1 MSLLCASRH
10 QWPPFRQSQSS
21 CPCRH
26 PVSVCLRTL
35 CRFQKHGW
43 AWFFAWEDQLVCAIT
58 DRNVGVLP
66 RLQVRLSAGAVPSRE
81 AGSRSGMVRNVQRGG
96 SCELKSIQNRWG
108 LGCSGKRWTSG
119 LHSAYVATAAGSCA
133 AVAWNLLCPPN
144 TGCYW
149 DSKPPALNQIGISCP
164 ISLCVCHAPVGQAFL
179 QQGSASVCCMLISL
193 TSLQGAQ
200 PGQPAEVQISRS
212 PVWARF

>member
-1 MSLLCASRH
+1 MQISE
-10 QWPPFRQSQSS
+10 
-21 CPCRH
+21 
-26 PVSVCLRTL
+26 
-35 CRFQKHGW
+35 
-43 AWFFAWEDQLVCAIT
+43 AW
-58 DRNVGVLP
+58 VGVVFRMGRSTCLCNNRQKCGSITTSP
-66 RLQVRLSAGAVPSRE
+66 GKTFCRCRPIQRGRVPVRDGEECA
-81 AGSRSGMVRNVQRGG
+81 RGG